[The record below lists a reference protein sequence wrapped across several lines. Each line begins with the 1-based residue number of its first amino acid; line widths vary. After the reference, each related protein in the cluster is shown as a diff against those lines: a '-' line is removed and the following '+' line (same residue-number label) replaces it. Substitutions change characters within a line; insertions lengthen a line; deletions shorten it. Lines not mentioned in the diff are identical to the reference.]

1 VSHVEYAECDDAASR
16 TPFPIPVGRLM
27 SRTKRKLTFWGLL
40 IVAVLALSQFLAAWR
55 EWRAAPTLEHAVAVT
70 VLGGGLLAAMAWLGF
85 LLYEVDRAAGRIRHQ
100 VGVYE
105 WVIAMRK
112 QTGR

>member
-1 VSHVEYAECDDAASR
+1 MPR
-16 TPFPIPVGRLM
+16 MG
-27 SRTKRKLTFWGLL
+27 RKLTFWALL

-55 EWRAAPTLEHAVAVT
+55 LWQAARTPAHVAAVL
-70 VLGGGLLAAMAWLGF
+70 VLGVGLLAIMGWLGF

-105 WVIAMRK
+105 WVIAMRRG
-112 QTGR
+112 TGS

>member
-1 VSHVEYAECDDAASR
+1 MPR
-16 TPFPIPVGRLM
+16 MG
-27 SRTKRKLTFWGLL
+27 RKLTFWALL

-55 EWRAAPTLEHAVAVT
+55 LWRVAPTFDHVAAVL
-70 VLGGGLLAAMAWLGF
+70 VLGVGLLAIMGWLGF

-105 WVIAMRK
+105 WVIAMRRGA
-112 QTGR
+112 QP

>member
-1 VSHVEYAECDDAASR
+1 
-16 TPFPIPVGRLM
+16 M
-27 SRTKRKLTFWGLL
+27 SRRKLTFWALL
-40 IVAVLALSQFLAAWR
+40 VVATLALSQFLAAWR
-55 EWRAAPTLEHAVAVT
+55 DWRAGPSFEHAAAAA
-70 VLGGGLLAAMAWLGF
+70 VLGLGLLAVMGWLGF

-112 QTGR
+112 GGA

>member
-1 VSHVEYAECDDAASR
+1 
-16 TPFPIPVGRLM
+16 M
-27 SRTKRKLTFWGLL
+27 SRRKLTFWALL
-40 IVAVLALSQFLAAWR
+40 VVATLALSQFLAAWR
-55 EWRAAPTLEHAVAVT
+55 DWRAAPTLAHAAAAA
-70 VLGGGLLAAMAWLGF
+70 VLGLGLLAVMGWLGF

-112 QTGR
+112 GGA

>member
-1 VSHVEYAECDDAASR
+1 
-16 TPFPIPVGRLM
+16 M
-27 SRTKRKLTFWGLL
+27 SRRKLTFWALL
-40 IVAVLALSQFLAAWR
+40 VVATLALSQFLAAWR
-55 EWRAAPTLEHAVAVT
+55 DWRAAPTLEHAAAAA
-70 VLGGGLLAAMAWLGF
+70 VLGLGLLAVMGWLGF

-112 QTGR
+112 GGA